1 MAIKISIK
9 DFTQKAKTTPVIDV
23 RSPKEFE
30 TGHIPG
36 AYNIPIFSNEERA
49 IVGTAYKKEGREPA
63 IFKGLE
69 IVGSKL
75 RSFAEQ
81 ARAIAQNNELLVY
94 CWRGGMRSASMAW
107 LFETIGI
114 QCYILDGGY
123 KSFRRYGKTL
133 LTQAEKLIVLGGL
146 TGSGKTDI
154 LIKIKEQG
162 EQIIDLEQLA
172 HHKGSAFGS
181 LGQEIQ
187 PTNEQFEN
195 SLICE
200 WLKLDL
206 SKPIWI
212 EDESHSIGSNW
223 IPLELF
229 EKIRKA
235 PVIKIEL
242 DKQKRIDRL
251 VKEYAVFDPK
261 YLENCILKIGQRLG
275 GQNVKKAIELLK
287 NGNLE
292 QVADVTLA
300 YYDKSYNFGLDK
312 REKNTVYPVNLKTDN
327 PKKNAEIL
335 IEFAKKNIFPNN
347 FSKV

>member
-1 MAIKISIK
+1 MAIKINIQN
-9 DFTQKAKTTPVIDV
+9 FPEKAKTTPVIDV

-36 AYNIPIFSNEERA
+36 AYNIPIFSNDERA
-49 IVGTAYKKEGREPA
+49 IVGTVYKKQGKEPA
-63 IFKGLE
+63 VLKGLE
-69 IVGSKL
+69 IVGAKL
-75 RSFAEQ
+75 RTFAEQ

-114 QCYILDGGY
+114 QCYILDCGY
-123 KSFRRYGKTL
+123 QSFRRYGKTL

-154 LIKIKEQG
+154 LKKVKEKG
-162 EQIIDLEQLA
+162 EHIIDLEQLA
-172 HHKGSAFGS
+172 HHKGSAFGA

-195 SLICE
+195 SLIWE

-206 SKPIWI
+206 SKPVWV

-229 EKIRKA
+229 EKMRKA

-242 DKQKRIDRL
+242 DKKVRLERL
-251 VKEYAVFDPK
+251 VKEYAVFDPE
-261 YLENCILKIGQRLG
+261 YLENCILKISKRLG
-275 GQNVKKAIELLK
+275 GQNTKQALESLK
-287 NGNLE
+287 NGTLE
-292 QVADVTLA
+292 DVAGIVLT

-312 REKNTVYPVNLKTDN
+312 REKNTIYPVHLKTDH
-327 PKKNAEIL
+327 PKKNAEII
-335 IEFAKKNIFPNN
+335 IEFARKNIFKTP
-347 FSKV
+347 FPMF

>member
-1 MAIKISIK
+1 MAIKINIQ
-9 DFTQKAKTTPVIDV
+9 DFIEKMKTTPVVDV
-23 RSPKEFE
+23 RSPKEFD

-36 AYNIPIFSNEERA
+36 AYNIPIFSNDERA
-49 IVGTAYKKEGREPA
+49 VVGKVYKKQGKEPA

-69 IVGSKL
+69 IVGGKL

-107 LFETIGI
+107 LFETVGI
-114 QCYILDGGY
+114 KTLILKGGY
-123 KSFRRYGKTL
+123 KAFRKYGKTL

-154 LIKIKEQG
+154 LRKIKEEG

-172 HHKGSAFGS
+172 HHKGSAFGA

-195 SLICE
+195 SLIWE

-229 EKIRKA
+229 EKMRKA

-242 DKQKRIDRL
+242 KKQIRIERL
-251 VKEYAVFDPK
+251 VKEYAVFDQE
-261 YLENCILKIGQRLG
+261 YIENCILKIGQRLG
-275 GQNVKKAIELLK
+275 GQNAKKAIELLK
-287 NGNLE
+287 NGDLE

-300 YYDKSYNFGLDK
+300 YYDKSYNFGLSK
-312 REKNTVYPVNLKTDN
+312 REKNTIYPVRLKSDH
-327 PKKNAEIL
+327 PKNNTGIL
-335 IEFAKKNIFPNN
+335 INFVRNN
-347 FSKV
+347 LF

>member
-1 MAIKISIK
+1 MAIKINIQ
-9 DFTQKAKTTPVIDV
+9 DFIEKTKTTPVVDV

-36 AYNIPIFSNEERA
+36 AHNIPIFSNDERA
-49 IVGTAYKKEGREPA
+49 VVGTIYKKQGKEPA
-63 IFKGLE
+63 IFRGLE
-69 IVGSKL
+69 IVGGKL

-114 QCYILDGGY
+114 QCYILNGGY
-123 KSFRRYGKTL
+123 KLFRKYGKTL

-154 LIKIKEQG
+154 LKKIKEKG

-172 HHKGSAFGS
+172 NHKGSAFGA
-181 LGQEIQ
+181 LGQNAQ

-195 SLICE
+195 NLIWE
-200 WLKLDL
+200 WIKLDL

-229 EKIRKA
+229 EKMRKA
-235 PVIKIEL
+235 PVVKIEF
-242 DKQKRIDRL
+242 DKQIRIERL
-251 VKEYAVFDPK
+251 VKEYAVFDPE
-261 YLENCILKIGQRLG
+261 YLENCIFKISKRLG
-275 GQNVKKAIELLK
+275 GQNAKEALESLK

-292 QVADVTLA
+292 SVADIALT
-300 YYDKSYNFGLDK
+300 YYDKTYHFGLVK
-312 REKNTVYPVNLKTDN
+312 REKNTVYPLNLKTDH
-327 PKKNAEIL
+327 PKKNADIL
-335 IEFAKKNIFPNN
+335 IEFVRKNIF
-347 FSKV
+347 

>member
-1 MAIKISIK
+1 MAIKINIQ
-9 DFTQKAKTTPVIDV
+9 DFTEKTKTTPVIDV

-36 AYNIPIFSNEERA
+36 AFNIPIFSNKERA

-69 IVGSKL
+69 IVGTKL
-75 RSFAEQ
+75 RNFAEQ
-81 ARAIAQNNELLVY
+81 ARVIAAQNNELLIY

-123 KSFRRYGKTL
+123 QSFRRYGKTL

-154 LIKIKEQG
+154 LIKIKEKG
-162 EQIIDLEQLA
+162 GQIIDLEQLA

-181 LGQEIQ
+181 LGQKTQ

-195 SLICE
+195 SLIWE
-200 WLKLDL
+200 WLQLDL

-229 EKIRKA
+229 EKMRKA
-235 PVIKIEL
+235 PVVKIEL
-242 DKQKRIDRL
+242 DKQVRIDRL
-251 VKEYAVFDPK
+251 VKEYALFETK
-261 YLENCILKIGQRLG
+261 HLENCILKISQRLG
-275 GQNVKKAIELLK
+275 GQNAKQAIESLK
-287 NGNLE
+287 NGE
-292 QVADVTLA
+292 FSEVAEITLR
-300 YYDKSYNFGLDK
+300 YYDKTYEFGLEK
-312 REKNTVYPVNLKTDN
+312 RKHQKIYPIRLGKDAIEKNT
-327 PKKNAEIL
+327 EIL
-335 IEFAKKNIFPNN
+335 IEFARKNIFPE
-347 FSKV
+347 